1 VKAEFV
7 SRFQS
12 AHNPRFVS
20 AAVGGLSVVLFA
32 AAGKEFAAE
41 RRGEIEATVK
51 KMEADAAAAEQKLR
65 KINEAGKQS
74 WSALMTALSETRTSF
89 DKANQAAQDA
99 FKRAA

>member
-32 AAGKEFAAE
+32 AVRIVANDPTATLAVRCGNGF
-41 RRGEIEATVK
+41 EACFSLYQCTRLSRY
-51 KMEADAAAAEQKLR
+51 D
-65 KINEAGKQS
+65 
-74 WSALMTALSETRTSF
+74 ALS
-89 DKANQAAQDA
+89 
-99 FKRAA
+99 

>member
-32 AAGKEFAAE
+32 AVRIVANGTKQTSRHVLFSVAMRWKADMVPDLGPTDVAYREFPS
-41 RRGEIEATVK
+41 
-51 KMEADAAAAEQKLR
+51 LY
-65 KINEAGKQS
+65 
-74 WSALMTALSETRTSF
+74 
-89 DKANQAAQDA
+89 
-99 FKRAA
+99 